1 MFGIKRVHIEVIEKD
16 TGLRLQNGYSVLG
29 LTYSPVKGPE
39 GNIEYLVYLEKTDT
53 PQKHQDIDAASV
65 VEVSHQALDK
75 EAGH

>member
-1 MFGIKRVHIEVIEKD
+1 M
-16 TGLRLQNGYSVLG
+16 G

-65 VEVSHQALDK
+65 VEASHQALDK